1 METLPLFPL
10 HTVLFPGV
18 PLPLRIFEERYKEMV
33 AHCLAEDVPF
43 GVVLIESGSEVGAPA
58 VPRRVGTAA
67 RITRV
72 ERLPEGRLHLVSVG
86 ERRFRIARLQA
97 GRPYLVA
104 EIEWLA
110 DPDADSTPQELVEQV
125 RTGLSSYLDRLFEL
139 MDQEH
144 EAIELPSE
152 PERLSFV
159 AAAVLQLGLEEKQA
173 LLEAES
179 AAARLQAEL
188 ALLARQAEVQET
200 LRRLNPVLGTA
211 TPMDPAVSR
220 LRISPN

>member
-33 AHCLAEDVPF
+33 AYCLTEDLPF
-43 GVVLIESGSEVGAPA
+43 GVVLIESGTEVGAPA

-72 ERLPEGRLHLVSVG
+72 ERLPEGRLHLVAAG

-97 GRPYLVA
+97 SRPYLVA
-104 EIEWLA
+104 EIEWLV
-110 DPDADSTPQELVEQV
+110 DPDADSAPGDLVEQV
-125 RTGLSSYLDRLFEL
+125 RTELSRYLDRLFDL
-139 MDQEH
+139 MDQER
-144 EAIELPSE
+144 EAVELPSE
-152 PERLSFV
+152 AARLSFV
-159 AAAVLQLGLEEKQA
+159 TAAVLQVGLEEKQA

-179 AAARLQAEL
+179 ASERLQAEV

-200 LRRLNPVLGTA
+200 LRRLKPVLGTA

-220 LRISPN
+220 QRISPN